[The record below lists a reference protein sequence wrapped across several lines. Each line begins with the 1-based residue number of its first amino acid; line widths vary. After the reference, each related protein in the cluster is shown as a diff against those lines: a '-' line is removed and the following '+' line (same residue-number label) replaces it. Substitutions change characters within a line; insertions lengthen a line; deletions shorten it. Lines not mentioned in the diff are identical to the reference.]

1 MNTTVLR
8 ANADFRRLWI
18 GQAASKLGSRG
29 SVVSV
34 PLLVLSVTHSP
45 ALMATVALFESIS
58 ELVVM
63 LPAGVLADRF
73 DRRRLMIVA
82 DLGCFLAVAT
92 LAVAAALGFA
102 SLPLIL
108 AVTVIDCAF
117 GSLFAG
123 SSAAALRRL
132 VRADDLGAA
141 IAVVQARNSA
151 VYLIGPLLGGATF
164 GIAPWLPFAFDAL
177 TFAVSAVL
185 LLQIRTSLAVI
196 EPPGPNLIN
205 EATAGLRFVLGKP
218 FLRYVVIVAAA
229 INSIFGGVIVAAIAV
244 SDAERAS
251 STTIGAIVTSAGVG
265 AMLGSLAMPWLR
277 RRFSSGQLV
286 LGTLSAM
293 VLLIPLMGVVEHP
306 LAMGA
311 LIVGCSVLAPVMS
324 AVILTEL
331 TAITPDELQGR
342 VQSAMSFAA
351 LCATPVGPMIAGAA
365 LGAWGPLA
373 TFVALDAVLVGALV
387 FSVSGL
393 RNLRQLHAEAAAPG
407 PADAA
412 VSPAAAR

>member
-8 ANADFRRLWI
+8 DNADFRRLWI

-34 PLLVLSVTHSP
+34 PLLVLAVTHSP
-45 ALMATVALFESIS
+45 ALMAMVALFESLS
-58 ELVVM
+58 ELVVI
-63 LPAGVLADRF
+63 LPAGILADRF
-73 DRRRLMIVA
+73 DRRRIMIIA
-82 DLGCFLAVAT
+82 DVGCFLAVGT
-92 LAVAAALGFA
+92 LAAAAALGVA

-108 AVTVIDCAF
+108 VVTVIDCAL

-132 VRADDLGAA
+132 VRPDDLGSA
-141 IAVVQARNSA
+141 IAIVQARNSA
-151 VYLIGPLLGGATF
+151 IYLVGPLLGGATF
-164 GIAPWLPFAFDAL
+164 GVAPWLPFAVDAL
-177 TFAVSAVL
+177 SFAISAL
-185 LLQIRTSLAVI
+185 LLIRIRTSLRVT
-196 EPPGPNLIN
+196 EPPGPNLIT

-244 SDAERAS
+244 SDEAHAS
-251 STTIGAIVTSAGVG
+251 SAAIGAIVTSAGIG

-286 LGTLSAM
+286 LGTLGAM
-293 VLLIPLMGVVEHP
+293 VGLIPLMGVVEHP

-342 VQSAMSFAA
+342 VQSALSFAA
-351 LCATPVGPMIAGAA
+351 LCATPVGPMIAGAV

-373 TFVALDAVLVGALV
+373 TFLALDLVLVGALI
-387 FSVSGL
+387 FSISGL
-393 RNLRQLHAEAAAPG
+393 RNLRQLHAEATASA
-407 PADAA
+407 
-412 VSPAAAR
+412 

>member
-1 MNTTVLR
+1 MHTTVLR
-8 ANADFRRLWI
+8 NNADFRRLWI

-34 PLLVLSVTHSP
+34 PLLVLAVTHSP

-58 ELVVM
+58 ELAVM

-73 DRRRLMIVA
+73 DRRRLMIIA
-82 DLGCFLAVAT
+82 DLGCFLAVGT
-92 LAVAAALGFA
+92 LAVAAALGVA

-108 AVTVIDCAF
+108 IVTMLDCAL

-132 VRADDLGAA
+132 VPTDDLGEA

-151 VYLIGPLLGGATF
+151 VYLVGPLLGGATF
-164 GIAPWLPFAFDAL
+164 AIAPWLPFAIDAL
-177 TFAVSAVL
+177 SFAVSVVL
-185 LLQIRTSLAVI
+185 LMRIRTSLRAT
-196 EPPGPNLIN
+196 EPPGPNLVK
-205 EATAGLRFVLGKP
+205 EATAGLRFVLGRP

-244 SDAERAS
+244 SDEAHAS

-286 LGTLSAM
+286 LGTLTAM
-293 VLLIPLMGVVEHP
+293 ICLIPLMGVVEHP
-306 LAMGA
+306 LAMGG

-342 VQSAMSFAA
+342 VQSALSFAA
-351 LCATPVGPMIAGAA
+351 LCATPIGPMIAGAV
-365 LGAWGPLA
+365 LGAWGALA
-373 TFVALDAVLVGALV
+373 TFVALDLVLVGALV
-387 FSVSGL
+387 FSISGL
-393 RNLRQLHAEAAAPG
+393 RNLRELHAEATASAPVAG
-407 PADAA
+407 
-412 VSPAAAR
+412 